1 MKTTIALIIKFIVT
15 MAAAWISFMVFG
27 TVAFWTV
34 AIIAAVGTVLNYLIG
49 DLLVLPRFG
58 NVIASIVDGILGG
71 ALAWLILAYTP
82 VTYAYMNSVY
92 IFAVI
97 VAAAEFFFH
106 MYLLSAHVI
115 EKKKTDEDFYK
126 KSKISYSTETGS
138 ELYPY
143 NSRNADNSGS
153 LGTSG
158 TVNSGYNKSINMMDK
173 SNDLKNNKNK
183 NGR

>member
-27 TVAFWTV
+27 QVAFWTV
-34 AIIAAVGTVLNYLIG
+34 AIIALAGTVINYLLG
-49 DLLVLPRFG
+49 DLLVLPKFG
-58 NVIASIVDGILGG
+58 NVIASILDGVLGG
-71 ALAWLILAYTP
+71 AIAWMILAYAP
-82 VTYAYMNSVY
+82 VTYAYMTSVY

-97 VAAAEFFFH
+97 VAVAEFFFH

-115 EKKKTDEDFYK
+115 EKKKSDDDFYK
-126 KSKISYSTETGS
+126 RSKVSYNAETGS

-143 NSRNADNSGS
+143 NSRNNDNSGS

-158 TVNSGYNKSINMMDK
+158 TVNSGYNKSFNQQDNYGGFK
-173 SNDLKNNKNK
+173 SSKNNN
-183 NGR
+183 NR